1 MPHFGKRP
9 TRVRGTEYDHRDVFA
24 VVYIIYDYQITLP
37 VMGLRQKVHRYPR
50 TPFSAH
56 LGRSPVRVL
65 WCSLSL
71 L

>member
-1 MPHFGKRP
+1 M
-9 TRVRGTEYDHRDVFA
+9 RGTEYQHKDLFKVL
-24 VVYIIYDYQITLP
+24 YISYDWEITLP

>member
-1 MPHFGKRP
+1 MRRSEHEQKDTF
-9 TRVRGTEYDHRDVFA
+9 E
-24 VVYIIYDYQITLP
+24 VVYIVYNYKITLP

-71 L
+71 PWVTRDAGRT